1 MEQNRLFHESIYE
14 ALRATVAGLG
24 GAKSVAQTL
33 FPEKSLDDATRYL
46 LDCLNPDRSAELKP
60 ERLMLLLK
68 MARAKGIH
76 VASRFIGDET
86 GYLVTPIE
94 PEDEMA
100 ELQRQFIASVEQ
112 NKALAD
118 RIERLMGRPQVV
130 AIRK

>member
-1 MEQNRLFHESIYE
+1 MVQDRLFHESIYE

-46 LDCLNPDRSAELKP
+46 LDCLNPDR
-60 ERLMLLLK
+60 
-68 MARAKGIH
+68 RAKGIH
-76 VASRFIGDET
+76 IASRYIADEIGC
-86 GYLVTPIE
+86 LLTPIE

-112 NKALAD
+112 NKSLAD

>member
-1 MEQNRLFHESIYE
+1 MEQNSLFHESIYE
-14 ALRATVAGLG
+14 AMRATVAGLG

-33 FPEKSLDDATRYL
+33 FPEKGVDDATRYL
-46 LDCLNPDRSAELKP
+46 LDCLNPDRPAELKP

-68 MARAKGIH
+68 IARAKGIH
-76 VASRFIGDET
+76 IAARYIGDDA

-112 NKALAD
+112 NKTLAN
-118 RIERLMGRPQVV
+118 RIERLMGRPQVL